1 MLMVRLILST
11 LSLVA
16 EWPLW
21 FPSVIFVFEFLS
33 AAVGFFPTVF
43 FWMGCLFG
51 VLTLSVS
58 LSVRWYILGCDCR
71 LLFIIIIYISYLHSG
86 VVAISFDYS

>member
-1 MLMVRLILST
+1 MLMVRLFLST

-16 EWPLW
+16 EWSLW
-21 FPSVIFVFEFLS
+21 FPSVIFVLEFLS

-43 FWMGCLFG
+43 SGWGVCLVYRPFRCLLPLDG
-51 VLTLSVS
+51 IYWDVIVTFCS
-58 LSVRWYILGCDCR
+58 LS
-71 LLFIIIIYISYLHSG
+71 LFTFSFLYSG